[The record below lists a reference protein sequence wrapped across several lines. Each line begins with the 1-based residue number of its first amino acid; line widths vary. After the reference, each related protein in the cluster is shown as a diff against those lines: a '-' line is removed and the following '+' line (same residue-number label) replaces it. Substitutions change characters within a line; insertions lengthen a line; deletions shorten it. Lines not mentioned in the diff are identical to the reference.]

1 MARKTVKKAWK
12 PLRGESGAV
21 KKQHAG
27 RLTVALVYPNTYA
40 VGMSNLG
47 FLTVYRLLN
56 EFDHVVCERAFLP
69 AGKDDPALGIHAVES
84 GKPIGNFDI
93 VAFSLSFENDYPA
106 ILTVLEKAGIPLE
119 SSDRGTPHPL
129 VVAGGVACF
138 LNPEPIAAFIDCF
151 LLGEAEII
159 LPLFLETYTPQTDRQ
174 TTLGRITRQVPGAY
188 VPAFYAPLY
197 HKDGTL
203 KELNVSP
210 EAPQTIKPP
219 RFNDLTDEPAF
230 GSIITPDTTFKN
242 TYLLEVAR
250 GCPHGCRFC
259 SAGFVYRPP
268 RFQSL
273 EALKACLEQ
282 AAERTS
288 KVGLVGTAVSDLPCL
303 ADLCRFASD
312 KGLQV
317 SFSSLRADALD
328 DDLVKTLRANKVK
341 TATIAPDA
349 GSERMRRIINKGI
362 SEAQILKAAEKLV
375 AGGIPNLKVYFMVG
389 LPWETEA
396 DVRAIVELTGKIKQ
410 QFLKTSRKMK
420 KIGSITVS
428 LNAFVPKPFTPFQ
441 WCPMDDRKSLQSK
454 IKTIRKALQKIPN
467 VRVQAENLRWSYI
480 QALLAR
486 GDRRVSGLLKQAHAG
501 GGNWSRTFKET
512 AVDPD
517 FYVTRERSTDERLPW
532 GFIDHGLKKAFLV
545 REYQRAGAGKTSAD
559 CPLDNCH
566 LCGIC

>member
-1 MARKTVKKAWK
+1 MARKTVKKAWQ
-12 PLRGESGAV
+12 PLRGESGV
-21 KKQHAG
+21 VQKQHAG
-27 RLTVALVYPNTYA
+27 RLTVALVYPNTYP

-56 EFDHVVCERAFLP
+56 GFDHVVCERAFLP
-69 AGKDDPALGIHAVES
+69 AGKDGPARGIHTVES
-84 GKPIGNFDI
+84 GKPISDFDI

-106 ILTVLEKAGIPLE
+106 ILTVLEKAGLPLE
-119 SSDRGTPHPL
+119 SGDRGTPHPL

-151 LLGEAEII
+151 LLGEAEIS
-159 LPLFLETYTPQTDRQ
+159 LPLFLDTYAPQTDRQ
-174 TTLGRITRQVPGAY
+174 ATLARIARQVPGAY
-188 VPAFYAPLY
+188 VPAFYSPSY

-203 KELNVSP
+203 KGLEVLP
-210 EAPQTIKPP
+210 EVPRTVKPP
-219 RFNDLTDEPAF
+219 RLNNLADEPAF
-230 GSIITPDTTFKN
+230 SSIITPDTTFKN

-273 EALKACLEQ
+273 GALKACLEQ

-303 ADLCRFASD
+303 ADLCHFATN

-328 DDLVKTLRANKVK
+328 DNLVKTLHANKVK

-349 GSERMRRIINKGI
+349 GSERMRCIINKGI

-375 AGGIPNLKVYFMVG
+375 AGGIPNLKLYFMVG

-410 QFLKTSRKMK
+410 QFLKTSRKLK

-512 AVDPD
+512 VVGPD

-532 GFIDHGLKKAFLV
+532 EFIDHGLKKAFLV
-545 REYQRAGAGKTSAD
+545 REYQRARAGKTSAA

>member
-1 MARKTVKKAWK
+1 MARKTVKRTQK
-12 PLRGESGAV
+12 PVRGESGV
-21 KKQHAG
+21 VRKQHAD
-27 RLTVALVYPNTYA
+27 RLTVALVYPNTYP
-40 VGMSNLG
+40 VGMSSLG

-56 EFDHVVCERAFLP
+56 GFDRVVCERAFLP
-69 AGKDDPALGIHAVES
+69 DGKDDPDRGIQTVES
-84 GKPIGNFDI
+84 RKLIGEFDI

-106 ILTVLEKAGIPLE
+106 ILTLLEKAGLPLE

-138 LNPEPIAAFIDCF
+138 LNPEPIAAFFDCF
-151 LLGEAEII
+151 LLGEAEIV
-159 LPLFLETYTPQTDRQ
+159 LPRFLDTYEPGADRPGNLVQ
-174 TTLGRITRQVPGAY
+174 IARHVPGAY
-188 VPAFYAPLY
+188 IPAFYTPLY
-197 HKDGTL
+197 RKDGTL
-203 KELNVSP
+203 KGRRVTAG
-210 EAPQTIKPP
+210 APRTIKPP
-219 RFNDLTDEPAF
+219 RLKELADEPAF
-230 GSIITPDTTFKN
+230 NSIIARDTTFKN

-273 EALKACLEQ
+273 AALKKCLAR

-288 KVGLVGTAVSDLPCL
+288 RVGLVGTAVSDLPYL
-303 ADLCRFASD
+303 DEVCRFATE

-328 DDLVKTLRANKVK
+328 DSLVKTLHASKVK

-349 GSERMRRIINKGI
+349 GSERMRRIINKGLT
-362 SEAQILKAAEKLV
+362 EAQILKATKTLV

-389 LPWETEA
+389 LPWETES
-396 DVRAIVELTGKIKQ
+396 DVLAIIELTGKIKQ
-410 QFLKTSRKMK
+410 QFLESSRKMK

-428 LNAFVPKPFTPFQ
+428 LNPFVPKPFTPFQ
-441 WCPMDDRKSLQSK
+441 WCPMDSRKSLQAK

-467 VRVQAENLRWSYI
+467 VRIQAENLRWSYI

-486 GDRRVSGLLKQAHAG
+486 GDRQVAELLKLAHACN
-501 GGNWSRTFKET
+501 GNWSHTFKET

-517 FYVTRERSTDERLPW
+517 FYITRERSTDERLPW
-532 GFIDHGLKKAFLV
+532 EFIDHGLKMAFLV
-545 REYQRAGAGKTSAD
+545 KEYQRASAGKTSVD

>member
-1 MARKTVKKAWK
+1 M
-12 PLRGESGAV
+12 RGESGAV
-21 KKQHAG
+21 RKEHAG
-27 RLTVALVYPNTYA
+27 RLTVALVYPNTYP

-56 EFDHVVCERAFLP
+56 GFDQVVCERAFLP
-69 AGKDDPALGIHAVES
+69 SGEADPTGGIKTVES
-84 GKPIGNFDI
+84 GKPISDFDI

-106 ILTVLEKAGIPLE
+106 ILAVLEKAGLPLE
-119 SSDRGTPHPL
+119 SSDRGTPYPL
-129 VVAGGVACF
+129 IVAGGVACF

-151 LLGEAEII
+151 LLGEAEIA
-159 LPLFLETYTPQTDRQ
+159 LPLFLDAVDPKADRQ
-174 TTLGRITRQVPGAY
+174 ATLSRIARHVPGAY
-188 VPAFYAPLY
+188 VPAFYTPLY
-197 HKDGTL
+197 HKNGILRELQVLPGTPRT
-203 KELNVSP
+203 V
-210 EAPQTIKPP
+210 KPP
-219 RFNDLTDEPAF
+219 RFKNLADEPASS
-230 GSIITPDTTFKN
+230 SIIAQDTTFKN

-273 EALKACLEQ
+273 STLKACLVQ
-282 AAERTS
+282 AAKRTS
-288 KVGLVGTAVSDLPCL
+288 RVGLVGTAVSDLPHL
-303 ADLCRFASD
+303 DELCRFAIE

-328 DDLVKTLRANKVK
+328 ENLVKTLRASKVK

-362 SEAQILKAAEKLV
+362 SEAQILKAAEILV

-389 LPWETEA
+389 LPWETDQ

-410 QFLKTSRKMK
+410 RFLEASRKQK

-441 WCPMDDRKSLQSK
+441 WCPMDDRKSLRTK
-454 IKTIRKALQKIPN
+454 IKTVRKALQKIPN

-480 QALLAR
+480 QAVLAR
-486 GDRRVSGLLKQAHAG
+486 GDRRVSGLLLQAHAND
-501 GGNWSRTFKET
+501 GNWSRTFKET
-512 AVDPD
+512 TLDPD
-517 FYVTRERSTDERLPW
+517 FYVTRERSADERLPW
-532 GFIDHGLKKAFLV
+532 EFIDHGLKKAFLV
-545 REYQRAGAGKTSAD
+545 KEYQRARAGKTSRD